1 MKKLSMTDWAFLQL
15 EAPNQLAHV
24 AGLWIFQLPKGYRG
38 DFFHDLREG
47 LTNWEHVDPPFNF
60 KLKTPVP
67 KFDLPSWV
75 EDEEFELDHHVHF
88 ARLPKP
94 GTQAQLLEFVEQLHS
109 QMLDRSRPLWDI
121 YLIDGVQGRHVA
133 IYCKIHH
140 ALVDGI
146 TGLNLMVN
154 TFCQSAE
161 ASITRTL
168 WQPPCEL
175 SAKDR
180 PPGLISKAGNAVA
193 GLLGQLRSLPEL
205 SVSLAKVGLQAVKLR
220 QSPVPL
226 PFTAPKTLFNAP
238 VSGQRRLAV
247 HTLPL
252 TAVKALSKVADAT
265 VNDVV
270 LAVCAGALRRYLM
283 AKQALPVQ
291 PLVAFMPVSMRA
303 AQDVPA
309 GGNQVF
315 AVLCSLASEQAD
327 PSQRFAAIKAS
338 AKAAKVQF
346 SEQSMETTH
355 QHILLLGG
363 LLLLIQQLGV
373 SARIA
378 PPANV
383 VISNVPGPRQALYLN
398 GAKLVAQYPLS
409 MLIDGL
415 ALNITI
421 TSHADNLDF
430 GVLACRETLPDVDIL
445 ANYLG
450 DAFVELQTVLTPP
463 PARDDQLAQHQ
474 RLVGCD

>member
-15 EAPNQLAHV
+15 ETPNQLAHV

-38 DFFHDLREG
+38 DFFRDLREG
-47 LTNWEHVDPPFNF
+47 LTNWQHVNPPFNY
-60 KLKTPVP
+60 KLKTPIP

-75 EDEEFELDHHVHF
+75 EDEEFELDKHVHF

-121 YLIDGVQGRHVA
+121 HFIDGLQVGRVA

-168 WQPPCEL
+168 WQPPRKRLVENL
-175 SAKDR
+175 
-180 PPGLISKAGNAVA
+180 PPGLLTKAGKTFV

-205 SVSLAKVGLQAVKLR
+205 SVSLVNAGLQAVNLR
-220 QSPVPL
+220 QSTVPL
-226 PFTAPKTLFNAP
+226 PFTAPKTLFNVP
-238 VSGQRRLAV
+238 VSAQRRLAV
-247 HTLPL
+247 HTLSL

-283 AKQALPVQ
+283 AKQALPAQ
-291 PLVAFMPVSMRA
+291 SLVAFMPVSMRS
-303 AQDVPA
+303 AQDVLA

-327 PSQRFAAIKAS
+327 PSQRFTAIKAS
-338 AKAAKVQF
+338 AKAAKFQF
-346 SEQSMETTH
+346 SKQSMETTN
-355 QHILLLGG
+355 QHILLFGG

-373 SARIA
+373 SAHVA

-383 VISNVPGPRQALYLN
+383 VVSNVPGPRQALYLN

-409 MLIDGL
+409 MLVDGL

-430 GVLACRETLPDVDIL
+430 GILTCREALPDVDSL
-445 ANYLG
+445 ADYLG
-450 DAFVELQTVLTPP
+450 DAFVELQAAFTPS
-463 PARDDQLAQHQ
+463 PAGDQSDQNQ
-474 RLVGCD
+474 RFGGCD